1 MRINVVFK
9 KVLSL
14 RNLSILLLIG
24 AIYYPIQGITKTPPV
39 AKNRTKVVK
48 IDFILIEKQKRQMT
62 VFKDSKPLKHYS
74 IALGFNPVGHK
85 QEKGDGKTPEGIYKI
100 SDKNPGSQFYKSLRI
115 SYPNATD
122 TRNAVKQGKKTG
134 GDIMIHGLPK
144 AFNFVGKAHILKDWT
159 LGCVAVTNAE
169 IDEIYAATAVGTQ
182 VKIVP

>member
-1 MRINVVFK
+1 MIK
-9 KVLSL
+9 KVMNFS
-14 RNLSILLLIG
+14 RLSIFLVIAAL
-24 AIYYPIQGITKTPPV
+24 YYPIKGTAEALPL
-39 AKNRTKVVK
+39 AKNKPKVVK

-62 VFKDSKPLKHYS
+62 VFKDSKPLKHYR

-100 SDKNPGSQFYKSLRI
+100 SGKNPGSQFYKSLRI
-115 SYPNATD
+115 AYPNAKD
-122 TRNAVKQGKKTG
+122 TQNAVKQGKKPG

-144 AFNFVGKAHILKDWT
+144 AFSVVGKAHVLLDWT
-159 LGCVAVTNAE
+159 LGCVAVTNTK